1 MPQHVEPETHRV
13 VQPRPPTV
21 SNVLSV
27 VAEYAA
33 AGEPVSETVNNL
45 LRVLDWDHVDSTAL
59 NAALGLILDSLAPDE
74 IATMSAVADR
84 ERSILVDC
92 RVVP

>member
-1 MPQHVEPETHRV
+1 MPQHVEPEPHRV
-13 VQPRPPTV
+13 AQPRPPTV

-45 LRVLDWDHVDSTAL
+45 LRELDWDHVDSTAL
-59 NAALGLILDSLAPDE
+59 NTALGLILDSLAPNE
-74 IATMSAVADR
+74 TATMSAVADR
-84 ERSILVDC
+84 ERAILADC